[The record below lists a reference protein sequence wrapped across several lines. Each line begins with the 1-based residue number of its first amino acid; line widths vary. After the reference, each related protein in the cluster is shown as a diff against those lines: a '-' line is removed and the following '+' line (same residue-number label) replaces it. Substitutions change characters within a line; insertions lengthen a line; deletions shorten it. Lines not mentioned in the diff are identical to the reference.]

1 VTNSKGLDIEKIIKT
16 LKKDRKV
23 FHSEDDLKFSI
34 ATVIKQKYK
43 DADVRLERPMKI
55 AMMKKADSKKIEKTI
70 SIDITVFLEYDVF
83 FLELKYKTKELSK
96 EFEKKLVK
104 YMDKDD
110 EYELK
115 DQGACDIGR
124 FLFRKDIYRL
134 EQAIKKLPN
143 SNCKGYFIVITND
156 PGYTEDISR
165 KTRLGKMYS
174 FHDNKELV
182 ALDPGWNYK
191 QDNGTYVCSHK
202 HPKDDKHWTCISDRA
217 FKLDLKKDNKYKVEW
232 KRYFP
237 ELIANYAETDK
248 EKKEA
253 FRYCIV
259 EVSE

>member
-1 VTNSKGLDIEKIIKT
+1 MTNLKGKDFDIDSIMCELQNK
-16 LKKDRKV
+16 RKV
-23 FHSEDDLKFSI
+23 FHSEDDLKFSL
-34 ATVIKQKYK
+34 ATVIQRQYKY
-43 DADVRLERPMKI
+43 AEVRLERPMEIK
-55 AMMKKADSKKIEKTI
+55 MVKKADVSNDITKPI
-70 SIDITVFLEYDVF
+70 SIDITVSLGNDVF
-83 FLELKYKTKELSK
+83 YLELKYKTKKLSK
-96 EFEKKLVK
+96 DFEKKWA
-104 YMDKDD
+104 DDIKDD
-110 EYELK
+110 VYSLK

-134 EQAIKKLPN
+134 EQAIKKPPN

-156 PGYTEDISR
+156 PGYSEDISK

-217 FKLDLKKDNKYKVEW
+217 FKLDLKQGNKYKVEW
-232 KRYFP
+232 KPYFP
-237 ELIANYAETDK
+237 EEKEIKTD
-248 EKKEA
+248 EDKKEA

-259 EVSE
+259 EVNQ